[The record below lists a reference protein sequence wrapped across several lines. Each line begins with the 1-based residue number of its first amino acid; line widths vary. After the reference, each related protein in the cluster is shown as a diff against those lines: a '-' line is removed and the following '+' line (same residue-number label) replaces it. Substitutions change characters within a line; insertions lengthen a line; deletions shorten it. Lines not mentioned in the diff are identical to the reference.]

1 MATEIVPLA
10 AAARRMGRTVS
21 DLKRLCESGIIKSA
35 FTHQGEW
42 FMADT
47 ELQPDELRDKFKKLA
62 GHPITVTDA
71 ADKYDVPRETIIDW
85 TERYQNQLRVIKS
98 GYRMTL
104 DEQDLAVCVTIY
116 RQHKK
121 ARTVAPLFDEVG
133 RPYQLKRPEIAA
145 YRKRKKGVA

>member
-1 MATEIVPLA
+1 ML
-10 AAARRMGRTVS
+10 RRMGRTVS

-42 FMADT
+42 FVADT

-71 ADKYDVPRETIIDW
+71 SEKYAVPRMTIINW
-85 TERYQNQLRVIKS
+85 TLLYPNQLRVIKS

-116 RQHKK
+116 RQHKN
-121 ARTVAPLFDEVG
+121 ARTVAPLFDEAG
-133 RPYQLKRPEIAA
+133 KPYQLKRPDIAA
-145 YRKRKKGVA
+145 YRKRRKQNA

>member
-10 AAARRMGRTVS
+10 MAARRMGRTVS

-42 FMADT
+42 FVADT

-71 ADKYDVPRETIIDW
+71 SEKYAVPRDTILEW
-85 TERYQNQLRVIKS
+85 TVRYPKQLHIIQS
-98 GYRMTL
+98 GYRMKL
-104 DEQDLAVCVTIY
+104 DEQDLAVCVSIY
-116 RQHKK
+116 KQHKQ
-121 ARTVAPLFDEVG
+121 AHSVAPLFDEAG
-133 RPYQLKRPEIAA
+133 RPYQLKRPEVAA
-145 YRKRKKGVA
+145 YRKRKNGVA

>member
-1 MATEIVPLA
+1 V
-10 AAARRMGRTVS
+10 
-21 DLKRLCESGIIKSA
+21 
-35 FTHQGEW
+35 
-42 FMADT
+42 ADT

-71 ADKYDVPRETIIDW
+71 AQKYDVPHQTILEWIA
-85 TERYQNQLRVIKS
+85 RYPNQLRVIKS

-121 ARTVAPLFDEVG
+121 VRTVAPLFDEVG

>member
-42 FMADT
+42 FVADT

-71 ADKYDVPRETIIDW
+71 ADKYDVPYHTIRNW
-85 TERYQNQLRVIKS
+85 TRLYPNQLRVIES
-98 GYRMTL
+98 GYRMKL
-104 DEQDLAVCVTIY
+104 DEQDVAVCVTIY
-116 RQHKK
+116 KQHKK
-121 ARTVAPLFDEVG
+121 ARMVAPLFDEVG

>member
-42 FMADT
+42 FVADT

-71 ADKYDVPRETIIDW
+71 AQKYAVPRMTIINW
-85 TERYQNQLRVIKS
+85 TLLYPKQLRVIKS

-104 DEQDLAVCVTIY
+104 DEQDLAVCVSIY
-116 RQHKK
+116 KEHKK
-121 ARTVAPLFDEVG
+121 ARSVSPLFDAMG
-133 RPYQLKRPEIAA
+133 RPYQLKRPDIAE
-145 YRKRKKGVA
+145 YRKRVKN